1 MSDSKTSMDPV
12 NKKSKLT
19 KERKAL
25 VHTTV
30 RNFDYFMMY
39 QNAKARNYV
48 GKRYVS
54 VNHKNEAL
62 QKNLFLNGKLV
73 ACS

>member
-1 MSDSKTSMDPV
+1 MKTSQGGYKIEIYKTTSDQMSDSKTSMDPV

-39 QNAKARNYV
+39 
-48 GKRYVS
+48 
-54 VNHKNEAL
+54 
-62 QKNLFLNGKLV
+62 
-73 ACS
+73 